1 MYIPRMPRISEFFG
15 IVIEMF
21 WREHGPPHFHA
32 SYAEFEAVIDLES
45 LDIIR
50 GSLPNRAAGLVR
62 DWSEQNHTALM
73 ENWERC
79 GRLEHPLPIPPLQ

>member
-1 MYIPRMPRISEFFG
+1 MPRISAFFG

-32 SYAEFEAVIDLES
+32 TYAEFEAVIDLES
-45 LDIIR
+45 LGIIR
-50 GSLPNRAAGLVR
+50 GCLPNRAAGLVR
-62 DWSEQNHTALM
+62 DWSEQHHAALM

-79 GRLEHPLPIPPLQ
+79 GRLEHPFPIPPLE